1 MPSHSKA
8 KPPSSGPIMRVAA
21 LVDESSAIAWM
32 MRCGPATSPTMRRRV
47 DISVA
52 HIVPATRLPSAMCH
66 SCEMA
71 GGGERRQHGRDR
83 GRHQQR
89 QHHDQLAVDRLGD
102 RAGEGAEQELRQ
114 LPRRHHAGDGE
125 RRAGDLED
133 EQARGEQLEPAHG
146 VGEGADQPQPQ
157 EVGLAQQLSHCG
169 TLFRRASSG
178 EFIGPHAIVADIVRP
193 TKFTE
198 EKE

>member
-21 LVDESSAIAWM
+21 LVAESSAIAGT

-52 HIVPATRLPSAMCH
+52 HIVPTTRLPSATCH
-66 SCEMA
+66 SVELP

-89 QHHDQLAVDRLGD
+89 QHDDQLAVDRLGH
-102 RAGEGAEQELRQ
+102 RAGEGAEHELRQ
-114 LPRRHHAGDGE
+114 LPRRHDAG
-125 RRAGDLED
+125 RR
-133 EQARGEQLEPAHG
+133 PA
-146 VGEGADQPQPQ
+146 P
-157 EVGLAQQLSHCG
+157 S
-169 TLFRRASSG
+169 R
-178 EFIGPHAIVADIVRP
+178 
-193 TKFTE
+193 
-198 EKE
+198 